1 MSKTTYFNEI
11 NYTTQAVGRTYT
23 EFTNPLSSNKILLYI
38 TALDIWA
45 TGRDTTYGFYPM
57 ELRVSYQILNQNVY
71 RLDVELEIYTIINKL
86 QFSMIVFNSDDVQ
99 SSQRYVIVYSIW

>member
-1 MSKTTYFNEI
+1 
-11 NYTTQAVGRTYT
+11 
-23 EFTNPLSSNKILLYI
+23 
-38 TALDIWA
+38 
-45 TGRDTTYGFYPM
+45 M